1 VSGERIK
8 VVLHPGKL
16 ILKIMVLIMLVLC
29 IAALLVM
36 TLAIMEAKA
45 EVDALRQQA
54 ALLQQENTQLQKDIA
69 NLGSVQSIIKIAME
83 KLGLVL
89 PDTVIIEPN
98 H

>member
-1 VSGERIK
+1 MAREKIK

-16 ILKIMVLIMLVLC
+16 ILKIMVLVMVVLC
-29 IAALLVM
+29 IAALLVL
-36 TLAIMEAKA
+36 TLAIMDAKA
-45 EVDALRQQA
+45 QVEDLRQQA
-54 ALLQQENTQLQKDIA
+54 AALQQENGQLLKDIEE
-69 NLGSVQSIIKIAME
+69 LGTVQGLIKIAME

>member
-1 VSGERIK
+1 MAREKIK

-16 ILKIMVLIMLVLC
+16 ILKIMVLVMVVLC
-29 IAALLVM
+29 IAALLVL
-36 TLAIMEAKA
+36 TLAIMDAKA
-45 EVDALRQQA
+45 QVEDLRQQA
-54 ALLQQENTQLQKDIA
+54 AALQQENGQLLKDIEE
-69 NLGSVQSIIKIAME
+69 LGTVQGIIKIAME

>member
-1 VSGERIK
+1 MAREKIK

-16 ILKIMVLIMLVLC
+16 ILKIMVLVMVVLC
-29 IAALLVM
+29 IAALLVL
-36 TLAIMEAKA
+36 TLAIMDAKA
-45 EVDALRQQA
+45 QVEDLRQQA
-54 ALLQQENTQLQKDIA
+54 ALLQQENSQILKDIEEI
-69 NLGSVQSIIKIAME
+69 GSVQGIIKIAME

>member
-1 VSGERIK
+1 MAREKIK

-16 ILKIMVLIMLVLC
+16 ILKIMVLVMVVLC
-29 IAALLVM
+29 IAALLVL
-36 TLAIMEAKA
+36 TLAIMDAK
-45 EVDALRQQA
+45 EQVESLRQQA
-54 ALLQQENTQLQKDIA
+54 ALLQQENGQILKDIEE
-69 NLGSVQSIIKIAME
+69 LGTVRGIIKIAME

>member
-1 VSGERIK
+1 MAREKIK

-16 ILKIMVLIMLVLC
+16 ILKIMVLVMVVLC
-29 IAALLVM
+29 VAALLVL
-36 TLAIMEAKA
+36 TLAIMDAKA
-45 EVDALRQQA
+45 QVEDLRQQA
-54 ALLQQENTQLQKDIA
+54 ALLQQENSQILKDIEEI
-69 NLGSVQSIIKIAME
+69 GSVQGIIKIAME